1 VSLRLLASGRFSY
14 KSYGRGSH
22 GVGRLRSVTS
32 SPSGE
37 RHPSRLATTVIGV
50 LGTVA
55 GLTFALY
62 LVGVLFEFRR
72 LKTLGLPADQ
82 PVSAMPHDLLLVVGV
97 RSLLVPVGV
106 AIAATAAG
114 FLASV
119 ALRTDRGAGAVQR
132 SLSVAGLAGIT
143 AGAIVFI
150 VLAQGSLRTEH
161 VVLVAAGVLFAG
173 AARYASGR
181 WRWLPRPH
189 LAAFACMLVV
199 GLAVAYEHAMHPP
212 VHFDH
217 AIVFFVDGRTK
228 SGFYIGRASD
238 EIFLAPSVGN
248 ATCRL
253 LDVIFTK
260 DVTRISL
267 QRGKAIGG
275 AVARHG
281 NCTKK

>member
-1 VSLRLLASGRFSY
+1 VE
-14 KSYGRGSH
+14 
-22 GVGRLRSVTS
+22 RSS
-32 SPSGE
+32 SVMSSRSGE
-37 RHPSRLATTVIGV
+37 QQPSRLATTVLGV
-50 LGTVA
+50 LGAVA
-55 GLTFALY
+55 GVTFALY

-119 ALRTDRGAGAVQR
+119 AALRTDRSASTAQR
-132 SLSVAGLAGIT
+132 SLAAAGLAGI
-143 AGAIVFI
+143 ASGAIIFV
-150 VLAQGSLRTEH
+150 VVPHGRLRVEH

-181 WRWLPRPH
+181 WRWLPRAH

-199 GLAVAYEHAMHPP
+199 GLAVAYGHATHPP
-212 VHFDH
+212 VHFDY
-217 AIVFFVDGRTK
+217 AVVFFADGRTE
-228 SGFYIGRASD
+228 SGFYIGRDSD
-238 EIFLAPSVGN
+238 EIFLAPSVGDV
-248 ATCRL
+248 TCRV

-260 DVTRISL
+260 NVARISL
-267 QRGKAIGG
+267 RRGKAAGG
-275 AVARHG
+275 ATAHDG
-281 NCTKK
+281 KCTK

>member
-1 VSLRLLASGRFSY
+1 MGRS
-14 KSYGRGSH
+14 
-22 GVGRLRSVTS
+22 RSVNS
-32 SPSGE
+32 SPKGE
-37 RHPSRLATTVIGV
+37 RPPSRLATTVIGV

-55 GLTFALY
+55 GITFALY

-119 ALRTDRGAGAVQR
+119 TARRADSDTGAVQR
-132 SLSVAGLAGIT
+132 ALSAIGLAGIV
-143 AGAIVFI
+143 AGAILFI
-150 VLAQGSLRTEH
+150 VLAQSGLRTEH
-161 VVLVAAGVLFAG
+161 AVLVAAGVVFAG

-181 WRWLPRPH
+181 WNWLSRPH

-199 GLAVAYEHAMHPP
+199 GVAVAYEHAMHPP

-217 AIVFFVDGRTK
+217 AIVFFADGRTK

-267 QRGKAIGG
+267 QRGKASRG
-275 AVARHG
+275 ATARDG
-281 NCTKK
+281 SCTSK

>member
-1 VSLRLLASGRFSY
+1 
-14 KSYGRGSH
+14 
-22 GVGRLRSVTS
+22 VTS
-32 SPSGE
+32 SSSGE
-37 RHPSRLATTVIGV
+37 RQPSRLATTVIGV

-119 ALRTDRGAGAVQR
+119 AALRADRGAGAVQR
-132 SLSVAGLAGIT
+132 SLAATGLAGIA

-150 VLAQGSLRTEH
+150 VAPQKGLRIEIEH
-161 VVLVAAGVLFAG
+161 VVLVAAGALFAG

-199 GLAVAYEHAMHPP
+199 GLAVAYEHAMHSP

-217 AIVFFVDGRTK
+217 AVVFFADGRTK
-228 SGFYIGRASD
+228 SGFYIGRDSD

-260 DVTRISL
+260 DVERISL
-267 QRGKAIGG
+267 QRGKATGG
-275 AVARHG
+275 AAARHG
-281 NCTKK
+281 NCSK

>member
-1 VSLRLLASGRFSY
+1 
-14 KSYGRGSH
+14 
-22 GVGRLRSVTS
+22 VGRLRSVTP

-37 RHPSRLATTVIGV
+37 RPPSRLATTVIGV

-82 PVSAMPHDLLLVVGV
+82 PVSAMAHDLLLVVGV

-119 ALRTDRGAGAVQR
+119 AALRTDGATSAMQR
-132 SLSVAGLAGIT
+132 SLSAVGVAGII
-143 AGAIVFI
+143 AGAILFI
-150 VLAQGSLRTEH
+150 VLAHGSPRKEH
-161 VVLVAAGVLFAG
+161 AVLVAAGALFAG
-173 AARYASGR
+173 TARYASRR
-181 WRWLPRPH
+181 WRWLARPH

-212 VHFDH
+212 VHFDR
-217 AIVFFVDGRTK
+217 AIVFFADGRTK
-228 SGFYIGRASD
+228 SGFYIGRAND
-238 EIFLAPSVGN
+238 EIFLAPSIGN

-267 QRGKAIGG
+267 QRGEASRG
-275 AVARHG
+275 ATARDG
-281 NCTKK
+281 SCTKR